1 MALHYGT
8 SKTPLAWIVPDAKY
22 YKMWRIQW
30 PDGSLSDM
38 VNLSR
43 AKDAAMVLAMRQ
55 VPSGNSKPL
64 HWKQDRVR
72 QGAEAAPVRSAG

>member
-1 MALHYGT
+1 MILALHYGK
-8 SKTPLAWIVPDAKY
+8 SRKPLAHVVPDGKY
-22 YKMWRIQW
+22 PKMWRIQW

-55 VPSGNSKPL
+55 LSTGNSKPL
-64 HWKQDRVR
+64 YWKQDRV
-72 QGAEAAPVRSAG
+72 